1 MSKPALQRYRGL
13 AQIGFFAL
21 FTLTPIFDLFRYDLT
36 EQHAYFLTMPW
47 HLGIDDLIAGR
58 VDAGAAALNLVLYL
72 FLPVLGTLAL
82 IVGIAWKWGRLY
94 CGWLCPHFSVV
105 ETINRL
111 MLAATGKHSLWDRN
125 KTPPWEPDGS
135 PARRDKRHWLLV
147 VPAAI
152 GFAFAWAV
160 VGLTYLMPPF
170 QVYGGLLTGTLYRGE
185 VIFLSAATTVLSLE
199 FLFARHLFCRYACA
213 IGIFQ
218 SFAWMGNKQ
227 AMVVGF
233 ERERLTDCA
242 SCLGSKG
249 RAGNGGKT
257 CESGLKTVALAAS
270 GVASTALRT
279 AEPAPPY
286 GSAGITSSACASSPE
301 AVALAAFGVASTA
314 LRTAEP
320 APPYGS
326 ACDAVCPMRL
336 KPRNVKRW
344 MFACT
349 QCGQCL
355 SACGTVNKD
364 NPNGALLHWVKNDE
378 ARRNEAR
385 FSVLSKT
392 DEDAGGKI

>member
-1 MSKPALQRYRGL
+1 MSRPALQRYRVL

-36 EQHAYFLTMPW
+36 ERHAYFLTIPW

-58 VDAGAAALNLVLYL
+58 VAGGTAAVNLIFYL
-72 FLPVLGTLAL
+72 FLPILGVGAL
-82 IVGIAWKWGRLY
+82 IIGVAWKWGRLY

-111 MLAATGKHSLWDRN
+111 MLFATGKHSLWDKN

-135 PARRDKRHWLLV
+135 PAPRDSRYWFAV
-147 VPAAI
+147 VPVAI

-170 QVYGGLLTGTLYRGE
+170 HVYSGLVNFSLYRGE
-185 VIFLSAATTVLSLE
+185 VIFLAAATTVLTLE

-213 IGIFQ
+213 VGLFQ
-218 SFAWMGNKQ
+218 SFAWMGNNK

-242 SCLGSKG
+242 TCLN
-249 RAGNGGKT
+249 GN
-257 CESGLKTVALAAS
+257 
-270 GVASTALRT
+270 
-279 AEPAPPY
+279 
-286 GSAGITSSACASSPE
+286 
-301 AVALAAFGVASTA
+301 
-314 LRTAEP
+314 
-320 APPYGS
+320 GS

-349 QCGQCL
+349 QCGQCI
-355 SACGTVNKD
+355 SACGTVNR
-364 NPNGALLHWVKNDE
+364 NNLQGQLLRWVADDD

-385 FSVLSKT
+385 FSALSKV
-392 DEDAGGKI
+392 DEDAGGKA

>member
-1 MSKPALQRYRGL
+1 VSKPALQRYRGL

-36 EQHAYFLTMPW
+36 KQHAYFLTMPW

-135 PARRDKRHWLLV
+135 PARRDKRYWLLV

-170 QVYGGLLTGTLYRGE
+170 QVYHGLLTGTLYRGE

-199 FLFARHLFCRYACA
+199 FLFAHHLFCRYACA

-242 SCLGSKG
+242 SCMKGHGKASSGCGSAPK
-249 RAGNGGKT
+249 ADT
-257 CESGLKTVALAAS
+257 LAATL
-270 GVASTALRT
+270 AA
-279 AEPAPPY
+279 A
-286 GSAGITSSACASSPE
+286 SSALPTE
-301 AVALAAFGVASTA
+301 AAQ
-314 LRTAEP
+314 
-320 APPYGS
+320 PYGS

-355 SACGTVNKD
+355 SACDTVNKD
-364 NPNGALLHWVKNDE
+364 NPDGALLHWVKNDE

-385 FSVLSKT
+385 FSVLSNT
-392 DEDAGGKI
+392 GEDAGGKI